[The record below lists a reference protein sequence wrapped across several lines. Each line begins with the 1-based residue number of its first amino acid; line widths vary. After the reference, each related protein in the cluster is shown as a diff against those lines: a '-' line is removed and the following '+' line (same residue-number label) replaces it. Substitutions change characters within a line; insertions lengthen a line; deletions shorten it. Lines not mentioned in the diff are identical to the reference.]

1 MNNNSNFN
9 SEEYKEKYD
18 EIRYEKLKKKYDNI
32 IKEKTLKKSFKDQ
45 LRSIRVDTFTKALVG
60 FIIISAVIDLQL
72 SYVLAFLDKV
82 QIAESLSTQ
91 ICITIIGVALV
102 YMIRAYFDTKAD
114 RKDSRIKNDIENDT
128 IQKIQDVIYNSGID
142 DALKTKIIELINSN
156 DDNEQPPIG

>member
-1 MNNNSNFN
+1 MNNNSDFN

-114 RKDSRIKNDIENDT
+114 RKDSRIKNDIEDDT

>member
-1 MNNNSNFN
+1 MNNN

>member
-1 MNNNSNFN
+1 MNNNSDFN

-18 EIRYEKLKKKYDNI
+18 EIKYEKLKKKYDNI

-128 IQKIQDVIYNSGID
+128 IQKIQDIIYNSGID

>member
-1 MNNNSNFN
+1 MNNNSDFN

-18 EIRYEKLKKKYDNI
+18 EIKYEKLKKKYDNI

>member
-1 MNNNSNFN
+1 MNNNLDFN